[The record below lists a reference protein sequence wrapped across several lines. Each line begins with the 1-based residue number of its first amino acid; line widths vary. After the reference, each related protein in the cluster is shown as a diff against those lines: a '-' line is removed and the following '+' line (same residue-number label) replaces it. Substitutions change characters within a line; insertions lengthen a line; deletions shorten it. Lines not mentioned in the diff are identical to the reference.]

1 MNELVLEL
9 VTSYENRISAVEEL
23 IVSTYNTAMTAEG
36 SVGELDDERQ
46 KLRASL
52 QQTLARNCSLR
63 RKDFDILIEGVLCES
78 EGRTKGIEEERGRL
92 VEKVKGYLGEQ
103 KALAMSLRQQ
113 LELAVDNLDR
123 AGLDATIANIR
134 AAYQDAPQNLVFLL
148 RDFQL
153 HLQDYCREQAEIN
166 HKLQRL
172 VERGESLS
180 IEDVR
185 RLEAAKVRQA
195 RKTDRELRRSE
206 VERLL
211 AHFKQHREDYG
222 RQQGAA

>member
-23 IVSTYNTAMTAEG
+23 IVCTYNTAMTAEG

-63 RKDFDILIEGVLCES
+63 RKDFDILIESVLCES
-78 EGRTKGIEEERGRL
+78 EGRRKGIEEERVRL
-92 VEKVKGYLGEQ
+92 VEKVKGYLVEQ

-113 LELAVDNLDR
+113 LELAADNLDR
-123 AGLDATIANIR
+123 AGLDATIANMR
-134 AAYQDAPQNLVFLL
+134 TAYQDAAQNLFSLL

-153 HLQDYCREQAEIN
+153 HLQDYCREQEEIN

-172 VERGESLS
+172 VNKGELLKV
-180 IEDVR
+180 EDLR
-185 RLEAAKVRQA
+185 RLEATRIRQA
-195 RKTDRELRRSE
+195 RKTERDLRRGE

-211 AHFKQHREDYG
+211 AHFKQHRENYG
-222 RQQGAA
+222 RRQRAA